1 MTDFSQ
7 QTDKILRVNNLRL
20 AYGDYEVL
28 KGVSFH
34 ALRGECLVVMGGSGC
49 GKSTLLKSMVGLLEP
64 LDGEITV
71 DSQNVWS
78 LDVHVQETVLRKF
91 GVLFQ
96 GGALWGSMNLLENVS
111 LPLEIY
117 TDLNPSEIEGLARY
131 KLNLVGLSG
140 YSEFYPAQL
149 SGGMKK
155 RAGLA
160 RAMALDPDI
169 LFLDE
174 PSAGLDPVN
183 SHRLDNLINELKE
196 SLGITFVVVT
206 HELASIFDI
215 ADYSI
220 FLDGKKKTLVDQGK
234 PADLREN
241 SKFEEVRAF
250 LHRGIPTLEK

>member
-7 QTDKILRVNNLRL
+7 QTHKILRVNNLQL

-78 LDVHVQETVLRKF
+78 LDVDVQDAVVRKF

-250 LHRGIPTLEK
+250 LHRGIPVLEK

>member
-78 LDVHVQETVLRKF
+78 LDVDVQEAVLRKF

-117 TDLNPSEIEGLARY
+117 TDLNPSEVEGLARY

>member
-64 LDGEITV
+64 LDGEVTV
-71 DSQNVWS
+71 DSQNIWS
-78 LDVHVQETVLRKF
+78 LDVDVQEAVLRKF

-174 PSAGLDPVN
+174 PSAGLDPIN